1 MKSAADPQL
10 TSPVGAGPMQIERVN
25 NVDIAYR
32 RTGNGATV
40 LLLHPI
46 GLDSSWWQP
55 FAEQLAPQF
64 SVVSMDFRGHGGS
77 APICGGVELANLADD
92 AAALLR
98 ALGLAPAHVVGLS
111 MGGMVAQYLAIR
123 HPDVVRS
130 LALLGTACTLPDE
143 ARKQMVARGEIA
155 RRDGMRAV
163 LGATLERWFTPAALT
178 SELANRCERRL
189 LENDTESWA
198 ASWRGISRLDTLPLL
213 KRIKAPTLVVTGNRD
228 VSTPPA
234 AATMIA
240 DNIPGAALA
249 IIEGAPHMGPF
260 EFPGAYLAPVV
271 AFVQENSR

>member
-1 MKSAADPQL
+1 
-10 TSPVGAGPMQIERVN
+10 MQIVRVN
-25 NVDIAYR
+25 DVEIAYR
-32 RTGNGATV
+32 RTGQGPTV
-40 LLLHPI
+40 LLLHPV

-55 FAEQLAPQF
+55 FADQLAPRF
-64 SVVSMDFRGHGGS
+64 SVVSMDFRGHGSS
-77 APICGGVELANLADD
+77 APVMGKMDLADLADD

-98 ALGLAPAHVVGLS
+98 ALGLAQAQVVGLS
-111 MGGMVAQYLAIR
+111 MGGMVAQQLAIR

-130 LALLGTACTLPDE
+130 LVLLGTVCTLPDE
-143 ARKQMVARGEIA
+143 ARKQMAARGETA
-155 RRDGMRAV
+155 RQQGMSAV
-163 LGATLERWFTPAALT
+163 IGATLERWFTPAALT
-178 SELANRCERRL
+178 AELAKRCERRL

-198 ASWRGISRLDTLPLL
+198 ASWCAISRLDTLPLL

-260 EFPGAYLAPVV
+260 
-271 AFVQENSR
+271 